1 MSQPKTTAEREPN
14 KQSLQIGVTTFTI
27 GEAGLAI
34 AVEGKKQAAQVRL
47 DTREVATLEQFLAKY
62 RQGES
67 RSGFRVPFHSL
78 TANLADDLKV
88 TLVYRSTIYDVSPID
103 MSLTGLLLRASKFPA
118 STGSQ
123 VVVRIILE
131 DYLAK
136 LNAEVVRADTNTV
149 ALHFTDCMD
158 GTELRPDKELSTI
171 FVRLERLF
179 LQQRNS

>member
-14 KQSLQIGVTTFTI
+14 EQSLQIGVTTFTI

-34 AVEGKKQAAQVRL
+34 AVDGKTQTAQVRL
-47 DTREVATLEQFLAKY
+47 DTRETATLEQFLAKY
-62 RQGES
+62 RRGEA

-78 TANLADDLKV
+78 VANLADDLKL
-88 TLVYRSTIYDVSPID
+88 TLVYRGTIYDVSPID
-103 MSLTGLLLRASKFPA
+103 ISLTGLLLRASTFPA
-118 STGSQ
+118 SAGNQ

-136 LNAEVVRADTNTV
+136 LNAEVVRADSDAV

-158 GTELRPDKELSTI
+158 GSELSPDKELSAI
-171 FVRLERLF
+171 FARLERLF
-179 LQQRNS
+179 LQQRKN